1 MSKPIAS
8 ILDWFANYWSE
19 QYERRRREIGDN
31 RVLQYLP

>member
-8 ILDWFANYWSE
+8 ILDWFEHYWSK

-31 RVLQYLP
+31 QVLQYLP